1 MIKHVANQA
10 NSVTNEADDLDG
22 LFRDGLRRELNVVAP
37 KVVLPQ
43 RQNYVDDAAAHR
55 WKIRGGG
62 PGGVSYSGF
71 YLLFYVMNTSRSAWG
86 TIPS

>member
-1 MIKHVANQA
+1 MKHSTTAPTGAGNHP
-10 NSVTNEADDLDG
+10 DDLDR

-37 KVVLPQ
+37 KAALPQ
-43 RQNYVDDAAAHR
+43 GQSYVEDAEALR
-55 WKIRGGG
+55 WRLRGGG

-86 TIPS
+86 SIPG